1 MRSRSLLWSFDYA
14 IRGIVYTLRTQRNMR
29 LHMIA
34 GVLVF
39 ILALLLRVSGL
50 ELIALVFAVGLV
62 FVCELMNTAVETVV
76 DLATQTYEPL
86 AGVAKDVA
94 AGAVLI
100 SAVTAVSVGYVVFF
114 NRVIPFAQSLLIGAK
129 TGPAG
134 LTVIAL
140 ALTSIAVLAVKAATM
155 EKGESFL
162 RGGWPSGHT
171 ALAFALA
178 SAIFYYVQSAKVAVA
193 ALFIAA
199 LVGQS
204 RVESGAHTIPQTIVG
219 GLMGFLLATA
229 VFQIFWR

>member
-29 LHMIA
+29 LHFLA
-34 GVLVF
+34 GAFVF
-39 ILALLLRVSGL
+39 VLALVMHVSGL

-62 FVCELMNTAVETVV
+62 FVCELLNTAVETVV
-76 DLATQTYEPL
+76 DLATSSYDPL
-86 AGVAKDVA
+86 AAIAKDVA

-100 SAVTAVSVGYVVFF
+100 SAITAVSVGYVVFF
-114 NRVIPFAQSLLIGAK
+114 NRVTPLAQLLLTGIK

-140 ALTSIAVLAVKAATM
+140 ALTGIAVLGVKALTM
-155 EKGESFL
+155 EKGESYL
-162 RGGWPSGHT
+162 SGGWPSGHT

-204 RVESGAHTIPQTIVG
+204 RVESGAHTIQQTIVG